1 MLDNYNITQT
11 TLKVIGLYTNDYK
24 KSLHI
29 REIARKTDVDV
40 KSIQIQLK
48 KLEKINILSSVIRG
62 KNKEFS
68 LNQNIITRYYL
79 IMAECFAVVAYLKR
93 HFLIKKI
100 FSELDS
106 HIDGTVIL
114 FGSYAKGTYTKQ
126 SDIDLFV
133 IDDKRVDKKIISKT
147 SDMINRD
154 INIKSSN
161 RQQFLNRLYDNDP
174 LVKEVVSNHVI
185 LKGADEFCQ
194 IMWRNYAS

>member
-11 TLKVIGLYTNDYK
+11 TLKVIGLYANDYK

-48 KLEKINILSSVIRG
+48 KLEKINILSSVTRG

-79 IMAECFAVVAYLKR
+79 IMAECFAVIAYLKR
-93 HFLIKKI
+93 HFLIKKM

-106 HIDGTVIL
+106 HIDGMVVL
-114 FGSYAKGTYTKQ
+114 FGSYAKEGYTKE

-133 IDDKRVDKKIISKT
+133 IGTQRVDKKIIQKT
-147 SDMINRD
+147 SDVIGRD
-154 INIKSSN
+154 INVKYSS
-161 RQQFLNRLYDNDP
+161 REQFLNGLSRGDP
-174 LVKEVVSNHVI
+174 LVKEVVLNHIV
-185 LKGADEFCQ
+185 LKGADKFCQ
-194 IMWRNYAS
+194 ILWRNYVN

>member
-48 KLEKINILSSVIRG
+48 KLEKINILSSVTRG

-79 IMAECFAVVAYLKR
+79 IMAECFTVITYLKR
-93 HFLIKKI
+93 HFLIKKM

-106 HIDGTVIL
+106 HIDGMVVL
-114 FGSYAKGTYTKQ
+114 FGSYAKGGYTKE

-133 IDDKRVDKKIISKT
+133 IGTQRVDKKIIQKT
-147 SDMINRD
+147 SDVIGRD
-154 INIKSSN
+154 INVKYSS
-161 RQQFLNRLYDNDP
+161 REQFLNGLSRSDP
-174 LVKEVVSNHVI
+174 LVKEVVLNHIV
-185 LKGADEFCQ
+185 LKGADKFCQ
-194 IMWRNYAS
+194 ILWRNYVN